1 MENTLRLQELLT
13 ELADIDKQR
22 QDETLPH
29 SDQQLLDQAWNDIQN
44 RIEEYIEDKYPE
56 PLEVLLP
63 SDEEEYEVT
72 IAPSPKDVLEGR
84 VRLVDIDL
92 DYDSDTDDE
101 EEDEERLD
109 CRYCSGCSYC
119 EYVAEYDGFND
130 V

>member
-1 MENTLRLQELLT
+1 MEKTPRLQELLT
-13 ELADIDKQR
+13 ELADIEKQR
-22 QDETLPH
+22 QDKTLPH

-44 RIEEYIEDKYPE
+44 QIDDYIEDRYPE

-63 SDEEEYEVT
+63 TEEEYEIT

-84 VRLVDIDL
+84 VTLEDLDL
-92 DYDSDTDDE
+92 DYDSDTDD

-119 EYVAEYDGFND
+119 EYVAEYDGFNE